1 MTAQGV
7 RTRETAAAAP
17 LPAPREVST
26 TNKFLFPGMQTFV
39 ALPIVLSR
47 KRFAADGANKRSFI
61 GVGAQVGPQVIGSC
75 KAFRAQVALEGGRM
89 LLHSLRIIW

>member
-17 LPAPREVST
+17 LSAPREVST
-26 TNKFLFPGMQTFV
+26 TNEFLFPRMQTFV
-39 ALPIVLSR
+39 TLPIVLPR

-61 GVGAQVGPQVIGSC
+61 GMGAQVGPQVIGSR

-89 LLHSLRIIW
+89 LLHPFRIIR

>member
-75 KAFRAQVALEGGRM
+75 KAFRAQVALESGRM